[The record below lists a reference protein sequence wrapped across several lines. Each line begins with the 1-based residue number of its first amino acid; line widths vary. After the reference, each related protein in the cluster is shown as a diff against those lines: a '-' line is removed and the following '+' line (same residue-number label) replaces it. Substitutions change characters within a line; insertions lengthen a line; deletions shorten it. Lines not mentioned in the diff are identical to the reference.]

1 MSIRRQNDLPGA
13 LAGRQEHR
21 TGTPAERR
29 RWRPRR
35 RRAAERTGRTDA
47 ERTGRTPQA
56 DAETRTMAGAVQM
69 AIGVLTASLDS
80 HELEAWAVQALIPE
94 DPTALGDFLA
104 GLHVVSGLLLQEL
117 QEATGRPPAETLQ
130 ELAIL
135 AETWRGTPSTG

>member
-1 MSIRRQNDLPGA
+1 MNIHRQNDLPGA
-13 LAGRQEHR
+13 SAWRQED
-21 TGTPAERR
+21 TSGTQGRR

-35 RRAAERTGRTDA
+35 RKQKQPALHA
-47 ERTGRTPQA
+47 PQA
-56 DAETRTMAGAVQM
+56 EAESRSMAAAMQM

-80 HELEAWAVQALIPE
+80 HQLEAWAVQALIPE

-117 QEATGRPPAETLQ
+117 QEATGRSPAATLQ

-135 AETWRGTPSTG
+135 AENWRGTPATG

>member
-1 MSIRRQNDLPGA
+1 MNIHRQNDLPGA
-13 LAGRQEHR
+13 SAWRHEDT
-21 TGTPAERR
+21 TGTPGGRR
-29 RWRPRR
+29 RRRPRR
-35 RRAAERTGRTDA
+35 RRQKQLAMDTSPAEAESRSMAAA
-47 ERTGRTPQA
+47 
-56 DAETRTMAGAVQM
+56 MQM

-117 QEATGRPPAETLQ
+117 QEATGCSPAATLQ

-135 AETWRGTPSTG
+135 AENWRGTPATG

>member
-1 MSIRRQNDLPGA
+1 
-13 LAGRQEHR
+13 
-21 TGTPAERR
+21 
-29 RWRPRR
+29 
-35 RRAAERTGRTDA
+35 
-47 ERTGRTPQA
+47 
-56 DAETRTMAGAVQM
+56 MAGAVQM

-80 HELEAWAVQALIPE
+80 NELEAWAVQALIPE

-135 AETWRGTPSTG
+135 AETWRGTPSAG